1 MIRKTLIAVAAASA
15 IALSFGATSAKA
27 DSFDIGLGFGP
38 GGLTSGSLG
47 IHSGYDGY
55 DGYGP
60 GYYDAGYGDDGD
72 CGYQI
77 VHKKAWNAWH
87 THKIW
92 VAKKVWTC
100 Y

>member
-1 MIRKTLIAVAAASA
+1 MIRKTLIAVAAASG

-27 DSFDIGLGFGP
+27 DSIDIGFGFSS
-38 GGLTSGSLG
+38 GGFSGGSIG
-47 IHSGYDGY
+47 FHGG
-55 DGYGP
+55 GYGH
-60 GYYDAGYGDDGD
+60 GYGYGHHGFYDVDYDD
-72 CGYQI
+72 CGFRI
-77 VHKKAWNAWH
+77 VHKKVWNAWH

>member
-27 DSFDIGLGFGP
+27 DGFDIGLGFGP
-38 GGLTSGSLG
+38 GGFTGG
-47 IHSGYDGY
+47 TIGFHGG
-55 DGYGP
+55 GYGY
-60 GYYDAGYGDDGD
+60 GHHGYGHYYDADYDDD
-72 CGYQI
+72 CGYRI
-77 VHKKAWNAWH
+77 VQKKVWNSWH

-92 VAKKVWTC
+92 IAKKIWTC